1 MWNEMCD
8 NIHTSRSMTER
19 LRYENDNEVQYD
31 EYTQYIIDTQEV
43 YDDEYQLDKF
53 GNKVE
58 DIYAQ

>member
-8 NIHTSRSMTER
+8 NLHTSRSMFER
-19 LRYENDNEVQYD
+19 LEYENDKIIQYD

-58 DIYAQ
+58 DTYAQ

>member
-1 MWNEMCD
+1 M
-8 NIHTSRSMTER
+8 SMKKR
-19 LRYENDNEVQYD
+19 LRYENYDDIQYD
-31 EYTQYIIDTQEV
+31 KYTQYIIDTQEV